1 MSVVR
6 LCAGVEP
13 PLSSSPAT
21 SKVKSQFVELE
32 PDPVDEGDTLDDI
45 VVHSRSS
52 LDVEAAKAP
61 LAGGAVAQTTAPL
74 SVDEKIGEWFSM
86 VAIPKLMRSRG
97 AGSRC
102 FRTGGSGVGGA
113 KEVH

>member
-13 PLSSSPAT
+13 PLSNPPAT
-21 SKVKSQFVELE
+21 PKVKSQFVELE
-32 PDPVDEGDTLDDI
+32 PDPVDEEDTLGDI

-61 LAGGAVAQTTAPL
+61 LAGGAVAQTTAPPT
-74 SVDEKIGEWFSM
+74 VDEKIGEWLSM
-86 VAIPKLMRSRG
+86 VASPQLMKSQG
-97 AGSRC
+97 ARSRC
-102 FRTGGSGVGGA
+102 FRTGG
-113 KEVH
+113 